1 MRLFQTVIRTE
12 LIKLR
17 GTVAL
22 WLTLLYPLGTVILT
36 SLFHYAE
43 REKALPDQVTFINN
57 YNNLVA
63 FFLPFYAVLMISFF
77 CQVEHK
83 NSMLK
88 HLYSL
93 PVPKWAFY
101 FGKLAAAF
109 LLLASAWL
117 LLIVLLYISTL
128 ILGTLSPKLRISAA
142 FDHSYL
148 WLIMTNTFLS
158 ATALLVIQYI
168 LSLKLKN
175 VVAPVAI
182 GISMIILP
190 IAVLMVLGMT
200 GIIKNPRVFE
210 WLPKYDPYSYPYSFV
225 FSLNHGGQAKME
237 LFKPSLGIWLIISIV
252 LAILGYFEMSKRNIK

>member
-1 MRLFQTVIRTE
+1 MRLFLTVIRTE
-12 LIKLR
+12 LIKFR

-22 WLTLLYPLGTVILT
+22 WLTFLYPLGTVILT

-93 PVPKWAFY
+93 PIPKWAFY

-109 LLLASAWL
+109 LLMASAYL
-117 LLIVLLYISTL
+117 LLIAFMYISSL
-128 ILGTLSPKLRISAA
+128 ILGTLSPKLRISPA
-142 FDHSYL
+142 FDHAYL

-158 ATALLVIQYI
+158 SAALLVIQYI

-200 GIIKNPRVFE
+200 GIIRNPRVFE
-210 WLPKYDPYSYPYSFV
+210 WLPKYDHYSYPYSFI
-225 FSLNHGGQAKME
+225 FSMNHGGQVKMD
-237 LFKPSLGIWLIISIV
+237 LFNLSLGIWLLIAIA
-252 LAILGYFEMSKRNIK
+252 LAILGYIEISKRNIK